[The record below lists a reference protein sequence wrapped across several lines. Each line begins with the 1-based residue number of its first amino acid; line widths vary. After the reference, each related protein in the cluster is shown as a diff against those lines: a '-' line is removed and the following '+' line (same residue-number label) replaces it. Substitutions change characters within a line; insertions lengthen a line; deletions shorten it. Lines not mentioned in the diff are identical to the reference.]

1 MGEEERSLAGEIAR
15 VLDECRL
22 SHAVHPRKLKELSA
36 LRSASVA
43 DAHAGL
49 CFFAAFTR
57 AVTPLFDF
65 PRRTVSSERAVRFV
79 SAFAAR
85 RDEKDAVVC
94 DAFLEEFL
102 RFLLVAAA
110 AAHRPARFRACQII
124 SEIIMRLPDDA
135 EVSDELWDEVLDSM
149 KLRVRD
155 KVPAVR
161 AFAVRALSRF
171 VNDGDDSDITNLF
184 LQTLCQEQNT
194 EVRKTIVLSLPP
206 SNMTSEAIVGSTLD
220 VSESVRKAAYLVLA
234 SKFPLHS
241 LSIKHRNIIL
251 QRGLSDRSSSVRK
264 ECLKMLKD
272 EWLAKCCSGD
282 LIALMR
288 FLDVETYES
297 VGEAVMEALF
307 KDGTIILKEYQSP
320 RQFLA
325 SNCENTEGCT
335 SNIQLMDAEAA
346 LYWKILCRHLQS
358 EAEAKGNDAAT
369 TTGTEAA
376 IYASEASDKNDLLDE
391 ILPATVSDFVSLVKV
406 HLSAGPNYC
415 FTSRQLLLFGAM
427 LDYSDVAN
435 RKVASEF
442 VNELLLRPLEH
453 EVDDDG
459 NKIVIGDGIS
469 LGGDREWAR
478 AILELAKKVHASMGE
493 FEAVV
498 TSVIKELSQPCRER
512 TADFMQWMHCLA
524 LTGLLLENIPSLWSL
539 QGKAIEPSELLHSLL
554 LPGAKHSHIDVQ
566 RVATRCLSL
575 FGILERRPTGELV
588 SQLRQSFI
596 DGATSVRIMASKS
609 LIDLFTWHGPQE
621 VDKAIGIDIKQ
632 PNNEK
637 EGLVSINSSN
647 LRDDESIGLLDLLYN
662 GLNSDDSGEVGDAD
676 DDESVHSILGEGFAK
691 ILLLSENYPSIST
704 CLSPLILHK
713 LVNLYFC
720 DETKELQRLKQCLSI
735 FFEHYPALSCTHKRC
750 ISTAFIPTMRSLW
763 PGVYGKSGGPAI
775 TVSKLRKRA
784 VLAAHFM
791 LQMMQIPLFSNERK
805 EDELSSGNLS
815 SSVQTS
821 DDFDSGEEGI
831 AIRIA
836 AEVAGCPEKKTSA
849 GKSYILALCR
859 IAASINFR
867 PSEQHAIKCMRG
879 LLNGMITSI
888 TRDKELVKELNLMA
902 ARLRSLDVHPD
913 EGLSEDQSTALF
925 GKLGLEGNL
934 NIDTSTVIPPTP
946 APQSGRTAT
955 TRRRRVRREVS
966 SSDDD
971 AQSVPLVPMTPSQTN
986 VRSHR
991 TSKTAAMSK
1000 ITNKTAVESSDDE
1013 DGESDVTS
1021 DEFSE

>member
-1 MGEEERSLAGEIAR
+1 MAEEERRLAGEIGR

-36 LRSASVA
+36 LRSASAA
-43 DAHAGL
+43 DAHPGL

-135 EVSDELWDEVLDSM
+135 EVSDELWDEVIDSM
-149 KLRVRD
+149 KQRVGD

-241 LSIKHRNIIL
+241 LSIKHRTIIL

-264 ECLKMLKD
+264 ECMKMLKD

-297 VGEAVMEALF
+297 VGEAIMEALF

-320 RQFLA
+320 RQFFA

-335 SNIQLMDAEAA
+335 SNIQLMEAEAA

-498 TSVIKELSQPCRER
+498 TSVIKELAQPCRER

-609 LIDLFTWHGPQE
+609 LIDLLTWHGPQE
-621 VDKAIGIDIKQ
+621 VDKAIGIDFKQ

-662 GLNSDDSGEVGDAD
+662 GLNSDDSGEVGDAA

-713 LVNLYFC
+713 LINLYFC

-735 FFEHYPALSCTHKRC
+735 FFEHYPALSCTHKASNGYYEVYLYFFYSYHAILVAWC
-750 ISTAFIPTMRSLW
+750 LW
-763 PGVYGKSGGPAI
+763 
-775 TVSKLRKRA
+775 
-784 VLAAHFM
+784 
-791 LQMMQIPLFSNERK
+791 K
-805 EDELSSGNLS
+805 EDELISGNLS

-879 LLNGMITSI
+879 LLNGMITSV

-902 ARLRSLDVHPD
+902 ARLRSLDEHPD

>member
-1 MGEEERSLAGEIAR
+1 MGEEERRLAGEIAR

-149 KLRVRD
+149 KQRVRD

-241 LSIKHRNIIL
+241 LSIKHRTIIL

-335 SNIQLMDAEAA
+335 SNIRLMDAEAA

-358 EAEAKGNDAAT
+358 EAETKGNDAAT

-415 FTSRQLLLFGAM
+415 FTSLQLLLFGAM

-498 TSVIKELSQPCRER
+498 TSVIKELAQPCRER

-609 LIDLFTWHGPQE
+609 LIDLLTWHGPQE

-637 EGLVSINSSN
+637 EGLVSIHSSN

-662 GLNSDDSGEVGDAD
+662 GLNSDDSGEVGDGD

-836 AEVAGCPEKKTSA
+836 AEDSC
-849 GKSYILALCR
+849 
-859 IAASINFR
+859 F
-867 PSEQHAIKCMRG
+867 
-879 LLNGMITSI
+879 
-888 TRDKELVKELNLMA
+888 
-902 ARLRSLDVHPD
+902 
-913 EGLSEDQSTALF
+913 DQFST
-925 GKLGLEGNL
+925 
-934 NIDTSTVIPPTP
+934 I
-946 APQSGRTAT
+946 RAT
-955 TRRRRVRREVS
+955 C
-966 SSDDD
+966 
-971 AQSVPLVPMTPSQTN
+971 
-986 VRSHR
+986 H
-991 TSKTAAMSK
+991 
-1000 ITNKTAVESSDDE
+1000 
-1013 DGESDVTS
+1013 
-1021 DEFSE
+1021 

>member
-1 MGEEERSLAGEIAR
+1 MAEEDRRLAGEIAR

-36 LRSASVA
+36 LRSASAA
-43 DAHAGL
+43 DAHPGL
-49 CFFAAFTR
+49 CFFAAFSR

-135 EVSDELWDEVLDSM
+135 EVSDELWDEVIDSM
-149 KLRVRD
+149 KQRVGD

-241 LSIKHRNIIL
+241 LSIKHRTIIL

-272 EWLAKCCSGD
+272 EWLAKSCSGD

-297 VGEAVMEALF
+297 VGEAVMEALL
-307 KDGTIILKEYQSP
+307 KDGTIISKEYQSP

-335 SNIQLMDAEAA
+335 SNIQLMEAEAA

-478 AILELAKKVHASMGE
+478 AILELTKKVHASMGE

-498 TSVIKELSQPCRER
+498 TSVIKELAQPCRER

-539 QGKAIEPSELLHSLL
+539 QGKAIKPSEMLHSLL

-588 SQLRQSFI
+588 SQLRQSFV

-609 LIDLFTWHGPQE
+609 LIDLLTWHGPQE

-637 EGLVSINSSN
+637 EGLASINSSN

-662 GLNSDDSGEVGDAD
+662 GLNSDNSEVGDAA

-713 LVNLYFC
+713 LINLYFC
-720 DETKELQRLKQCLSI
+720 DETKELQR
-735 FFEHYPALSCTHKRC
+735 C
-750 ISTAFIPTMRSLW
+750 ISTAFIPTMQSLW

-775 TVSKLRKRA
+775 TVSKMRKRA
-784 VLAAHFM
+784 VLAAQFM

-849 GKSYILALCR
+849 GKSYIVALCR

-879 LLNGMITSI
+879 LLNGMITSV

-902 ARLRSLDVHPD
+902 ACLRSLDEHPD
-913 EGLSEDQSTALF
+913 EGLSEDQSAALF
-925 GKLGLEGNL
+925 GKLGLECNL

-966 SSDDD
+966 SSDDE
-971 AQSVPLVPMTPSQTN
+971 AQSVPLVPVTPSQIS

-1000 ITNKTAVESSDDE
+1000 ITNNTAVDSDDDE
-1013 DGESDVTS
+1013 DGESDATS
-1021 DEFSE
+1021 DELSE